1 MSLQGA
7 FWMLLRKLGDY
18 VGLDSSRNSG
28 TCHEFHRRKPLIRS
42 WPSSIA
48 GWAQAA
54 ERLECACNVNALRS
68 TDCKRMQRPIRTEG
82 NRVTNALLNTFRSCR
97 GSSRGPNRS
106 APVSARRISVIGPAG
121 QVSSA
126 STCRTNRRWQQI
138 AHCQTDLDRPVR
150 PSSGLFQVQAS

>member
-7 FWMLLRKLGDY
+7 IWTLLRQVGER
-18 VGLDSSRNSG
+18 VGLGSSCNSMA
-28 TCHEFHRRKPLIRS
+28 CHDFHRRKPLIRS

-54 ERLECACNVNALRS
+54 ERLECACNDAALRS

-82 NRVTNALLNTFRSCR
+82 NRVTNALLYTFRSCR
-97 GSSRGPNRS
+97 GISRGPNSS
-106 APVSARRISVIGPAG
+106 APVSARRISVIGPAC
-121 QVSSA
+121 QDSSA

-138 AHCQTDLDRPVR
+138 LHCQTDLDRPVR
-150 PSSGLFQVQAS
+150 PSSGHFQVQAS